1 MKLISKPGCF
11 KRNML
16 AGVLFQSTK
25 KTDSYHMM
33 YQKMLPVKT
42 ILIQLLP
49 TMTAAERGILQ
60 HQHIYY
66 TNTNSVL

>member
-42 ILIQLLP
+42 ILI
-49 TMTAAERGILQ
+49 
-60 HQHIYY
+60 
-66 TNTNSVL
+66 